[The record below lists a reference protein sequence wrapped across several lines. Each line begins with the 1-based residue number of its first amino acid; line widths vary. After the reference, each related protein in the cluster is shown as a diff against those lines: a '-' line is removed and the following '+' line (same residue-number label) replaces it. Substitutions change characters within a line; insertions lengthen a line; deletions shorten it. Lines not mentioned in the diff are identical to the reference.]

1 LIDWGF
7 WVSTLPSSG
16 IIAETMLDDL
26 KLAGTF
32 SKSEGENSRPSAG
45 SGSSGA
51 YPAVVSGE
59 ALTSEDK

>member
-1 LIDWGF
+1 
-7 WVSTLPSSG
+7 
-16 IIAETMLDDL
+16 MLDDL
-26 KLAGTF
+26 KLAGTL
-32 SKSEGENSRPSAG
+32 SQSEGDNSRPSAG